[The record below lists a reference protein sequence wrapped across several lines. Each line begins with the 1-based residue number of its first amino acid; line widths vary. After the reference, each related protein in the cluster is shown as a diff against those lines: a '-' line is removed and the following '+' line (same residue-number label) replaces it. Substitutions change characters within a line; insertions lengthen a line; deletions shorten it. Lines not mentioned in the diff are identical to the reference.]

1 MSGGAPGSIDVH
13 GAPGACVTGL
23 PLERHPAQA
32 ADFVTDPAGQA
43 TPANQNDS
51 ADQDAP
57 AAPPAPAALAEPSP
71 APRFFYGWVIVA
83 VMAAVGAL
91 TMAMGALNFG
101 LFIKPMGDD
110 LGIGRAV
117 FGWAQSSRQI
127 ASALTAPVV
136 GPLIDRFGVRVLL
149 TVAAVLCAAAM
160 VGLAVVDAGWQIIG
174 LFALMGIV
182 GMNGPGALVTSV
194 PVTKWFVRQ
203 RATAMAY
210 TSLGVPL
217 GGFLLVPLTQ
227 ILIDEIGWRA
237 AWAVLG
243 VFGAGIIVPLSLL
256 FIRRQPEDLG
266 LHPDGRT
273 PNDAMPPAAPS
284 GEAGSR
290 RTPAPVP
297 YLEEQSWTRAEAIR
311 TGAFWKLVFVFGL
324 VMLAMSSVAV
334 HRIPSFMDRGL
345 DAHLISYATALDA
358 AAAGLSTFAMGMLAH
373 RIPSRYIGAL
383 GFVLLAAASV
393 LTIAADSHPLMF
405 AAMITFGFGIGA
417 SMMMQNYLWAEY
429 FGRRYQG
436 SIRGAVT
443 PITLLFG
450 GAGPPI
456 AGYVRDAVGSYDPVW
471 YVAVGLM
478 LLGAVAIATT
488 PPPVHPSVTTPL
500 TP

>member
-1 MSGGAPGSIDVH
+1 MSHTFGGTVRLANAGQSTEDRQLSGSISGGAPRIIDVH
-13 GAPGACVTGL
+13 GAPGADVAGL
-23 PLERHPAQA
+23 PLHRDSAKA
-32 ADFVTDPAGQA
+32 VDSLTDPANH
-43 TPANQNDS
+43 TT
-51 ADQDAP
+51 
-57 AAPPAPAALAEPSP
+57 

-83 VMAAVGAL
+83 VMAAVGAI

-110 LGIGRAV
+110 LGIGRAA
-117 FGWAQSSRQI
+117 FGWAQSSRQV
-127 ASALTAPVV
+127 ASAMTAPVV

-149 TVAAVLCAAAM
+149 SVAAVLCAAAM
-160 VGLAVVDAGWQIIG
+160 VGLAVVDASWQIIG
-174 LFALMGIV
+174 LFALMGVV

-194 PVTKWFVRQ
+194 PVTKWFVRK
-203 RATAMAY
+203 RAKAMAF

-217 GGFLLVPLTQ
+217 GGFLMVPLTQ

-243 VFGAGIIVPLSLL
+243 ILGAGVIVPLSLL

-273 PNDAMPPAAPS
+273 LNEEAPPM
-284 GEAGSR
+284 AGTR
-290 RTPAPVP
+290 PTPAPVP
-297 YLEEQSWTRAEAIR
+297 YLEECSWTRAEAIR

-358 AAAGLSTFAMGMLAH
+358 AAAGLSTFAMGMLMH

-383 GFVLLAAASV
+383 GFVLLAVASL
-393 LTIAADSHPLMF
+393 LTIAAETHAVMF

-417 SMMMQNYLWAEY
+417 SMMLQNYLWAEY

-456 AGYVRDAVGSYDPVW
+456 AGYVRDSTGSYDPVW

-478 LLGAVAIATT
+478 LLGALAIATT
-488 PPPVHPSVTTPL
+488 PPPQHPSIAPL
-500 TP
+500 AVAEAQ